1 MPVPLLNKPFSK
13 WAQANIGVC
22 IHLQEDFCV
31 CSLPIKLVNIFCVVC
46 RMPVGIINLGIPQ
59 CPFLHFAKSRVQVTS
74 ASEKSRLASVGRIF
88 KFRGKKAHKQLMHKA
103 FSLWHLYCLRVLAE
117 MERFELSIPF
127 WGIHDFQSCALD
139 QLRDISMAL
148 IIPDFFIK
156 VNRNFGQPQGNAPPI
171 IKLDKVF

>member
-13 WAQANIGVC
+13 WAQANIGVS

-103 FSLWHLYCLRVLAE
+103 FSLWHLYCLRVLVDLNQE
-117 MERFELSIPF
+117 YTNTSRKKIGLFLLIERQFGRRILRIR
-127 WGIHDFQSCALD
+127 IHHVNKTLPGFDKTYRFLKGQLAL
-139 QLRDISMAL
+139 
-148 IIPDFFIK
+148 
-156 VNRNFGQPQGNAPPI
+156 
-171 IKLDKVF
+171 VF